1 MWYLGPHGGS
11 EPLQASQEELGLQG
25 EDLASDGAMED
36 TGAKEM
42 PLKHLEEEKYLDFSS
57 LPVPA
62 SGWTSPQIGGHE
74 KCKDVVSIISCGKEL
89 SMGRTRMALRANC
102 QSPTP
107 PCRV

>member
-1 MWYLGPHGGS
+1 M
-11 EPLQASQEELGLQG
+11 QASQEELGLHG

-42 PLKHLEEEKYLDFSS
+42 PLKYLEEEKYLDFSS

-62 SGWTSPQIGGHE
+62 SGWTSPQIGAHE
-74 KCKDVVSIISCGKEL
+74 KCKDVVSIISCGKKL

-102 QSPTP
+102 QGPTP